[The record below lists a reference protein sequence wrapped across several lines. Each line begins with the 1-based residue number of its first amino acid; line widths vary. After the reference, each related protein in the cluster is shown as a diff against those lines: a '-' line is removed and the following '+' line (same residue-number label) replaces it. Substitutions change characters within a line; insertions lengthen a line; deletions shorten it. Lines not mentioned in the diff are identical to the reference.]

1 MWGGFSLAE
10 RGVLRAG
17 ACPHGPPSPVA
28 RTSPPCPCRGLRMK
42 PASEGEGPPR
52 GPTGFHRQPLAGA
65 LSGGHFRG
73 SSWLLPPQELRAR
86 LVDGNCKFTGGRL
99 LPRQAPGPASG
110 RRGQPPA
117 VCSPARARDSVAS
130 GHVACVPETDTRRP
144 NGPSKRPPHW
154 PSARGARPGLCPP
167 SWTQRPGATEVHCLD
182 VSCRVSGPRSL
193 RRPGPCLSPPAGR
206 RGSWGP
212 ALPPC
217 SQPLAR
223 ACALSPSPPTVSLT
237 ARKADFVQSHNV

>member
-1 MWGGFSLAE
+1 
-10 RGVLRAG
+10 
-17 ACPHGPPSPVA
+17 
-28 RTSPPCPCRGLRMK
+28 MK

-86 LVDGNCKFTGGRL
+86 LADGNCKFTGGRL

-117 VCSPARARDSVAS
+117 GCSPARARDSVAS
-130 GHVACVPETDTRRP
+130 GHVACVPETDTCRP

-167 SWTQRPGATEVHCLD
+167 SWTQWPGATEVHCLD

-206 RGSWGP
+206 RGPWGP

-223 ACALSPSPPTVSLT
+223 AHALSPYPPFLSPSQLEKQILYNRTMS
-237 ARKADFVQSHNV
+237 K